1 MKKILAKIQNSF
13 KPDQKAEQ
21 EQTINSLM
29 NLIFKEESTHQSIKL
44 FEQFKNK
51 FEQEIANRG
60 IQGLLEH
67 TTCEE
72 YFDRVN
78 VVNHYCKSK

>member
-1 MKKILAKIQNSF
+1 MKKILEKVQNVF
-13 KPDQKAEQ
+13 KHDQALEQ

-29 NLIFKEESTHQSIKL
+29 NLIFKEQNTHTSIKL
-44 FEQFKNK
+44 FEKFKIR

-60 IQGLLEH
+60 IESLIEH

-72 YFDRVN
+72 YFDRVKT
-78 VVNHYCKSK
+78 VNHLCNSK